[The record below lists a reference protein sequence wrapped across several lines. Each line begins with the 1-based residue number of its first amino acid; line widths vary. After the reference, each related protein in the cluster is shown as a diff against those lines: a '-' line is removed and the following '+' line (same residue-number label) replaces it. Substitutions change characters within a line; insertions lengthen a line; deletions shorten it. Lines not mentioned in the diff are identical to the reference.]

1 LESGLPNSF
10 LVECIY
16 SILRSSHNCHHCYS
30 QWDWQVGLHPKRID
44 CTTNCKVAISSRQF
58 RCRCNASID
67 TRKDKMKRL
76 PLSPCALTG
85 MILVFHF
92 SHPSPPLDL
101 KGAFTVKQTK
111 VAQMQFNI
119 VPCLLWKTS
128 SCIVFIL
135 FLFYF
140 CCNCVYLLMIFFLH
154 EFGIIS
160 LGYESHVM

>member
-1 LESGLPNSF
+1 LPNSF

-44 CTTNCKVAISSRQF
+44 CTTDCKVAISSRQF
-58 RCRCNASID
+58 RCQLNASID

-76 PLSPCALTG
+76 PLSPCTLTG

-92 SHPSPPLDL
+92 PHPSPPLDL

-111 VAQMQFNI
+111 VIIKCN
-119 VPCLLWKTS
+119 L
-128 SCIVFIL
+128 IL
-135 FLFYF
+135 YHVYFERQVHVLYLFYFYFYF
-140 CCNCVYLLMIFFLH
+140 CCNCFYLLMIFFLH